1 VFNVG
6 WGHPETTWDDPH
18 FQTMMLEGIKWAMG
32 VAQADVTP
40 RPFPKSAAA
49 QAAAPAAAAP
59 QAAMSETAA
68 KDPLPE
74 DVGKSTVQKICGD
87 CHAIEQAISIRGTA
101 RDWKDTVDLMID
113 RGANGTPE
121 ELQTV
126 VKYLSKHFGPK

>member
-1 VFNVG
+1 MPRIAPDDLTEISPSYGRASTAKAVFNVG

-32 VAQADVTP
+32 VTQADVTP
-40 RPFPKSAAA
+40 RPFQKSAAA
-49 QAAAPAAAAP
+49 QAAAPAAAPP

-87 CHAIEQAISIRGTA
+87 CHAIEQAISVG
-101 RDWKDTVDLMID
+101 V
-113 RGANGTPE
+113 
-121 ELQTV
+121 
-126 VKYLSKHFGPK
+126 